1 MKYKTVRIR
10 SQKSGSKQSQ
20 NYGVCKWRTE
30 DIKPPR
36 SGQIP
41 TLKHSTRE
49 PRLKRCSE
57 FLVQLICVNL
67 QHLSQNE
74 KINLNV
80 SVWWFLLNTILLLL
94 PTVTIVSSVYP
105 PKIPSTWE
113 RKGKHSLE
121 KSNAEVQHCR
131 ISSGNWFSVCVN
143 KTTHSIIYK
152 GNICRISRRQHP
164 LTKKA
169 TWKSSALQII
179 SCIFITWLKY

>member
-1 MKYKTVRIR
+1 MKSKTVRIR
-10 SQKSGSKQSQ
+10 SQKSGSKVIFKS
-20 NYGVCKWRTE
+20 RTE
-30 DIKPPR
+30 DTKPLR

-41 TLKHSTRE
+41 TLKHSPRE
-49 PRLKRCSE
+49 PRLKRCFE

-67 QHLSQNE
+67 QHLSHKE

-94 PTVTIVSSVYP
+94 PTVTIFSSVYP
-105 PKIPSTWE
+105 PKIPSIWE
-113 RKGKHSLE
+113 RNTNLGENTIWE
-121 KSNAEVQHCR
+121 KSNANVQHCR
-131 ISSGNWFSVCVN
+131 TSSGNWFSVCVN
-143 KTTHSIIYK
+143 KTINSFIYK

-169 TWKSSALQII
+169 TWKSFAHQII